1 MKKERKKKDIQYPKD
16 LDIQYPISNIFKKIH
31 SLGLALDTIA
41 QASQPLFLVSCS
53 ESPEQVFVDDYMKC

>member
-1 MKKERKKKDIQYPKD
+1 MKKERKKKRYSVSKRTA
-16 LDIQYPISNIFKKIH
+16 FKKIH

-53 ESPEQVFVDDYMKC
+53 ESPEQVFVDEYMKC